1 MSSNSAE
8 DKSSELSL
16 RQKPSRLNP
25 IQHVHRKSIFVPIE
39 LSNSS
44 VSSSNASDDTS
55 YRRRRS
61 SKDSATNG
69 RNGEQETDNVSR
81 LEDEMNN
88 DHLSKLQE
96 IFEEADEDG
105 GGRLDIDEFRQAMR
119 KIMGEGMVDDHELAI
134 VFMKVDANCD
144 GTVDW
149 DEYLSYML
157 FEYQERD
164 LMCNLFKDIPFPRP
178 LREITSNHRDT
189 ITKVAYYQTISH
201 RHGGMKEEEHGGRY
215 ISVSKEGVVNF
226 WTTDMHH
233 IRSATI
239 EQPREKTKPMWLTDL
254 VCMSNVNMISI
265 SSTER
270 DISFY
275 DINASKFD
283 KCFQVSGLEY
293 PALCMDYWFDK
304 KNMNNA
310 VLMFGDSAGGVSA
323 IIFTEA
329 LGSALFG
336 QQNAKSVGSRR
347 VPFPDLLRGS
357 VKGVKAIRCSSL
369 HDDWVRKVKYCDN
382 LHSFVSCSTT
392 NDTSLYIGPL
402 EGKKSGSFFKL
413 RKGVLCF
420 DYCKENN
427 IIVTGGMD
435 RAVRIWNPYV
445 TSKAT
450 GMMKGHTSA
459 VTNVVVNGQHAQIIT
474 VGKDKGIKVWDMRDQ
489 TCLQTINPRNINLGP
504 YMINTVCF
512 HAKTGS
518 LILGT
523 NQLALLEHKW
533 EIEGEEEEVTS
544 HNKPVTEAIYNSLFN
559 QVVSCCHDSVVS
571 VWDIMTG
578 LKTIQF
584 ANAHKYVEKCVEKCA
599 EITAMTFDPTG
610 RRLVTGGRNGTV
622 KIWNFNNGAC
632 LRELEVYD
640 SFEITGIVV
649 PRQRIVTAG
658 WNRRVTTYI
667 DSNEDD
673 YSRQWESKHKEDILS
688 LSYYDPSIIATSS
701 YDGDI
706 LIWSLETAHALCR
719 LNANESAKGQSVGH
733 TATSTLM
740 DRYESK
746 QSFPKIEGSTTK
758 LDRLSNLKL
767 PCGNTY
773 SKSDD
778 GQSVDQSVGRKS
790 TRGSFT
796 ADDAESVGKVRE
808 LSGTTVLPSIN
819 KKSRNSVAEDGNT
832 ENTSS
837 RPDSSR
843 TFVTDTADEHSSN
856 DPPKEISA
864 LDKMAGKSSEF
875 FIDADNY
882 GEYSRKHEASVDKVL
897 FLQTRPNDK
906 DTATL
911 IASGAEGW
919 VRAWSIHHKGGLLG
933 QFNAAHKPNEA
944 VVAMTT
950 DSKNEFLITGDTLG
964 YIKVWDI
971 TEYCINPSDNRRKD
985 SADRD
990 TAKRR
995 SRFPYTKQTDI
1006 LKSLTQKYED
1016 KILSGFRP
1024 PPATTNPEKT
1034 LKWPPKL
1041 NSFRAHLA
1049 SIASVSYAEDKELLI
1064 TCSSDCSV
1072 RLWTICGR
1080 YIGTFGQKGGWPKLV
1095 EPVDPENMSR
1105 RMPRDVQRVASAL
1118 TLKVLNGGIRS
1129 RWRLTKNIMMIISRN
1144 EKADHKAYDS
1154 AFDPSHVEEEDDD
1167 KAWRGGTSA
1176 VLGKSYKPKTR
1187 HKMPPTLPEIKHNQN
1202 QVVVYSSLPF
1212 TNLAPIKEIT
1222 VPITLQEMHLRQHQA
1237 ASDAADTG
1245 GKGTGKRS
1253 RLQEFLNKQ
1262 RTIKAMCRS
1271 GGAGKHTVHFANKK

>member
-1 MSSNSAE
+1 MEQSS
-8 DKSSELSL
+8 
-16 RQKPSRLNP
+16 
-25 IQHVHRKSIFVPIE
+25 
-39 LSNSS
+39 SS
-44 VSSSNASDDTS
+44 VSSDGSDSNN
-55 YRRRRS
+55 RRRTGSKES
-61 SKDSATNG
+61 STTRGKSAEQG
-69 RNGEQETDNVSR
+69 RKSAR

-88 DHLSKLQE
+88 EHLRKLQQ
-96 IFEEADEDG
+96 IFEEADEDQG
-105 GGRLDIDEFRQAMR
+105 GGLDIDEFRQAMR

-164 LMCNLFKDIPFPRP
+164 LMSNLFKDIPFPRP
-178 LREITSNHRDT
+178 LREIASNHRDT
-189 ITKVAYYQTISH
+189 ITKVAFYQTISH
-201 RHGGMKEEEHGGRY
+201 RHGAIKEEEHGGRY

-226 WTTDMHH
+226 WTTEMHH

-254 VCMSNVNMISI
+254 VCMSNINMISI

-275 DINASKFD
+275 DVNASKFD

-293 PALCMDYWFDK
+293 PALAMDYWFDK
-304 KNMNNA
+304 ADMNNA
-310 VLMFGDSAGGVSA
+310 ILTFGDSGGGVSA

-347 VPFPDLLRGS
+347 VPFPELLRGT
-357 VKGVKAIRCSSL
+357 VKGVKAVRFSPL

-382 LHSFVSCSTT
+382 LHSFVSCATT
-392 NDTSLYIGPL
+392 NDTSLYIGDL

-420 DYCKENN
+420 DYCKDNN

-445 TSKAT
+445 TTKAT

-459 VTNVVVNGQHAQIIT
+459 VINVVVNGPHFQIIS

-489 TCLQTINPRNINLGP
+489 TCVQNINPRIMNLGP
-504 YMINTVCF
+504 HLINTVCF

-523 NQLALLEHKW
+523 NQLAILEHKW
-533 EIEGEEEEVTS
+533 EVEGEEDEVTS

-559 QVVSCCHDSVVS
+559 QVVSSCHDSVVS

-584 ANAHKYVEKCVEKCA
+584 ANAHKYIEKGVEKCA

-632 LRELEVYD
+632 LRELEVFD
-640 SFEITGIVV
+640 SFEVTGIVV

-658 WNRRVTTYI
+658 WNRRITTYI
-667 DSNEDD
+667 DYDD
-673 YSRQWESKHKEDILS
+673 DDDSRQWEVKHKEDILS
-688 LSYYDPSIIATSS
+688 LAYYDPSILATSS

-706 LIWSLETAHALCR
+706 YIWSLETAHALCK
-719 LNANESAKGQSVGH
+719 LNANESANAQSVGH
-733 TATSTLM
+733 TATSALM
-740 DRYESK
+740 DRQESK
-746 QSFPKIEGSTTK
+746 QSFAKNEGSITK
-758 LDRLSNLKL
+758 LDKQLSNMTLSQYKEGYG
-767 PCGNTY
+767 CN
-773 SKSDD
+773 KSDDDDD
-778 GQSVDQSVGRKS
+778 GQSLRLKS
-790 TRGSFT
+790 TQESAT
-796 ADDAESVGKVRE
+796 ADDLDS
-808 LSGTTVLPSIN
+808 LTTARQYSASSLPAIN
-819 KKSRNSVAEDGNT
+819 TKSRNSVIDQTYSTADST
-832 ENTSS
+832 S
-837 RPDSSR
+837 RPDSR
-843 TFVTDTADEHSSN
+843 AFVTDDVDDSN
-856 DPPKEISA
+856 SDGSLEEEGLA
-864 LDKMAGKSSEF
+864 LKNMEGKSAEF
-875 FIDADNY
+875 YIDADNY
-882 GEYSRKHEASVDKVL
+882 DEYSRKHEASVDKVL

-911 IASGAEGW
+911 MASGAEGW

-933 QFNAAHKPNEA
+933 QFTASHKPNEA

-971 TEYCINPSDNRRKD
+971 TEYCIKPRLRRKASAAYD
-985 SADRD
+985 SMM
-990 TAKRR
+990 RR
-995 SRFPYTKQTDI
+995 GRFPYTKQSATM
-1006 LKSLTQKYED
+1006 KALTKKLDE

-1024 PPATTNPEKT
+1024 PPSTTNAEKT

-1049 SIASVSYAEDKELLI
+1049 SITSISYAEDKGLLI
-1064 TCSSDCSV
+1064 SCSTDCSV

-1080 YIGTFGQKGGWPKLV
+1080 YIGTFGQEGGWPKLV
-1095 EPVDPENMSR
+1095 EPIEPEDMTR

-1118 TLKVLNGGIRS
+1118 TLKVLNGGTRP
-1129 RWRLTKNIMMIISRN
+1129 RWRLAKNIMMIISRN
-1144 EKADHKAYDS
+1144 QKADQIKFDS
-1154 AFDPSHVEEEDDD
+1154 SFDPGQLDGQEEEECK
-1167 KAWRGGTSA
+1167 KAARGISSI
-1176 VLGKSYKPKTR
+1176 LGKSYKPKTR
-1187 HKMPPTLPEIKHNQN
+1187 HKIPPTLPDIKHNQS

-1222 VPITLQEMHLRQHQA
+1222 MPATLQEMHLRQQQSSA
-1237 ASDAADTG
+1237 DAAENNTSG
-1245 GKGTGKRS
+1245 GKGTGKRY
-1253 RLQEFLNKQ
+1253 RIQEFLNKQ
-1262 RTIKAMCRS
+1262 RAVKALSR
-1271 GGAGKHTVHFANKK
+1271 GKHSVHFASKK